1 LRDFDNVIL
10 TPHVGGSTVEAQ
22 ENIGIEVADKLA
34 RYCGNGT
41 TLSAVNFPEV
51 SLPNHENTHRLL
63 HIHAN
68 VPGVLSQINN
78 VFSEN
83 NINISGQYLNTNDK
97 IGYVVIDIDAA
108 HSEFA
113 LAKLKAVTG
122 TKSCRVL
129 F

>member
-1 LRDFDNVIL
+1 
-10 TPHVGGSTVEAQ
+10 
-22 ENIGIEVADKLA
+22 
-34 RYCGNGT
+34 YCGNGT